1 VRRRLALV
9 IGGAL
14 ALVLLA
20 WPAAIAEYRGSDLL
34 GNIAPVSQA
43 GGGLVDRYPLSAYAL
58 DYHVDAGI
66 TDLDGVAPMIAQWA
80 ASQL

>member
-1 VRRRLALV
+1 MRRRLTLV
-9 IGGAL
+9 VGGAF

-43 GGGLVDRYPLSAYAL
+43 GGGLVAARPALPLPA
-58 DYHVDAGI
+58 
-66 TDLDGVAPMIAQWA
+66 
-80 ASQL
+80 